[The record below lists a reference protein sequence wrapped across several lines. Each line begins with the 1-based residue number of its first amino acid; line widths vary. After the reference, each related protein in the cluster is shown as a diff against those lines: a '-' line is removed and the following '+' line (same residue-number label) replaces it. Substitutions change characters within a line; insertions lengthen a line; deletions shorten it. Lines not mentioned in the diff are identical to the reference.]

1 MAGTRRQRLLWLAV
15 SALYALLLVGTAII
29 VLLDPG
35 LDTDDKLVETGAI
48 VGIPAV
54 AYAAGVAP
62 LWLGSRSRVA
72 LVGGGALALVTAV
85 LLAVATFGVGFPLS
99 VILVVVAVADARHAL
114 ALSDVGARTKLL
126 LLVAGVLAVA
136 ALIGLLLPVA
146 LVAAVA
152 AVVMGARKLVGARR
166 A

>member
-1 MAGTRRQRLLWLAV
+1 MAPTRRQQLLWLAV

-29 VLLDPG
+29 VLVDPG
-35 LDTDDKLVETGAI
+35 LDADDKLVGIGAI

-62 LWLGSRSRVA
+62 LWLGSQSRVA
-72 LVGGGALALVTAV
+72 LAGGGAIALVTAV

-99 VILVVVAVADARHAL
+99 AILVVVAVADARSAL
-114 ALSDVGARTKLL
+114 ALSDLGPRTKLL
-126 LLVAGVLAVA
+126 LLAVGVLAVA
-136 ALIGLLLPVA
+136 ALVGLLLPVA

-152 AVVMGARKLVGARR
+152 AVAMAARRLVGTRR